1 MTKEDYRSFFASCK
15 YFIKINYFLKE
26 NKIQQPSFSCFM
38 KGNDWSMSLE
48 NLEKLYKDVTDA
60 CTKIA

>member
-1 MTKEDYRSFFASCK
+1 MSKDDYRTFFASCR

-26 NKIQQPSFSCFM
+26 FGIKQPSFSCFM
-38 KGNDWSMSLE
+38 KGNDWSMSIE
-48 NLEKLYKDVTDA
+48 NLEKLYIAVTDA